1 MSMDFIIGPWRL
13 DSVRETIEGKEGP
26 APIGARGLALLRALA
41 KAEGAVVS
49 KAALL
54 DAAWPGLAVEESN
67 LTVQI
72 AGLRRCLG
80 DELIATIP
88 RRGYRLT
95 VAAVPVPVG
104 VQTPEPAIAVLS
116 GDDDPERYF
125 AGGVV
130 RDIIMALTRYPGLRV
145 IAANSSRHFRS
156 EADLGRAVAE
166 LGIDYAL
173 VVGVQR
179 AGERVRVS
187 ARLIEAATRAY
198 VWADRYDRELTDIFL
213 VQDDIAEHIA
223 AVLVARVGRA
233 ERERAKRK
241 PLESLLAYD
250 CYLRATDD
258 SRMWHG
264 DDFLAAQRMLEKALS
279 LSPGFPPA
287 LAAFALHRVSSW
299 VEPKGRPDWRGW
311 DDRTPLEQ
319 AVEAARA
326 ALERDPFLPQAH
338 LALSWALFWLHR
350 REESAAADARLREFN
365 PGFVDGRLGF
375 MLTIDG
381 RPEEGLA
388 LLRRVE
394 RVDPFHT
401 PMLLGWI
408 GGALLLLDQAEAAL
422 HALRDCTA
430 RAPLWRLGHLWLAAA
445 SSRLG
450 HAAEAKAEAETVLR
464 IDSGFTVGAW
474 WRLHRFRDVA
484 RAQRVAEDL
493 IQAGVPAG
501 DY

>member
-1 MSMDFIIGPWRL
+1 MDFIIGPWRL
-13 DSVRETIEGKEGP
+13 DSARETLEGEDGP
-26 APIGARGLALLRALA
+26 APVGTRGLALLRALA
-41 KAEGAVVS
+41 QAEGAVVS

-80 DELIATIP
+80 DELIATVP

-104 VQTPEPAIAVLS
+104 VQTPEPAIAVLT

-125 AGGVV
+125 ASGVV
-130 RDIIMALTRYPGLRV
+130 REIIVALTRYPGLRV

-156 EADLGRAVAE
+156 EADLDRAVAE

-179 AGERVRVS
+179 AEERVRVA
-187 ARLIEAATRAY
+187 ARLINVASRAY
-198 VWADRYDRELTDIFL
+198 VWADRYDRELTDIFS

-223 AVLVARVGRA
+223 AVLVARVARA

-258 SRMWHG
+258 SRIWHG

-287 LAAFALHRVSSW
+287 LAAFALHRMSSW

-311 DDRTPLEQ
+311 EDRTPLEE

-338 LALSWALFWLHR
+338 LALAWALFWLHR
-350 REESAAADARLREFN
+350 REQSAAAALRLRELN
-365 PGFVDGRLGF
+365 PGFTDGRLGF
-375 MLTIDG
+375 MLAIDG
-381 RPEEGLA
+381 RAEEGLA
-388 LLRRVE
+388 LLRRVA

-401 PMLLGWI
+401 PMLLGWM
-408 GGALLLLDQAEAAL
+408 GAAQLLLDQPKAAL
-422 HALRDCTA
+422 DALRDCTA
-430 RAPLWRLGHLWLAAA
+430 RAPLWRLGHLWRAAS

-450 HAAEAKAEAETVLR
+450 HGAEAKAEAAMVLR
-464 IDSGFTVGAW
+464 IDPGFTVGAW
-474 WRLHRFRDVA
+474 WRLHQFRDVT
-484 RAQRVAEDL
+484 RAQQVAEDL

>member
-1 MSMDFIIGPWRL
+1 VNVDFIIGPWRL
-13 DSVRETIEGKEGP
+13 DSVRGTLEGKGGL
-26 APIGARGLALLRALA
+26 APVGVRGLALLRALA
-41 KAEGAVVS
+41 QAGGAAVS

-80 DELIATIP
+80 DELIATVP

-95 VAAVPVPVG
+95 VTAVPVPVG
-104 VQTPEPAIAVLS
+104 VQTSEPAIAVLS

-125 AGGVV
+125 GSGVA
-130 RDIIMALTRYPGLRV
+130 REIIVALTRYSGLRV

-156 EADLGRAVAE
+156 EADLDRAVAE
-166 LGIDYAL
+166 LDIDYAL

-187 ARLIEAATRAY
+187 ARLIEATTCAY
-198 VWADRYDRELTDIFL
+198 VWADRYDRELSDIFL

-223 AVLVARVGRA
+223 AVLVARA

-258 SRMWHG
+258 SQIWQG
-264 DDFLAAQRMLEKALS
+264 DDFLAAERMLEKALS
-279 LSPGFPPA
+279 LAPGFPPA
-287 LAAFALHRVSSW
+287 LAAFALYRMSSW
-299 VEPKGRPDWRGW
+299 VEPKGRPGW
-311 DDRTPLEQ
+311 HGWVDRTPLEE

-338 LALSWALFWLHR
+338 LALSWALFRLHR
-350 REESAAADARLREFN
+350 REQSATAAARFRELN
-365 PGFVDGRLGF
+365 PGFADGRLGF
-375 MLTIDG
+375 MMTIDG

-408 GGALLLLDQAEAAL
+408 GAALLLLDQPEAAL
-422 HALRDCTA
+422 DASRDCTA
-430 RAPLWRLGHLWLAAA
+430 RAPLWRLGHLWRAAS

-450 HAAEAKAEAETVLR
+450 RAAEAKAEAETVLQ

-493 IQAGVPAG
+493 IGAGVPAG